1 MIYNCCNEN
10 RKAAVLGNPSPINGI
25 DYLEVLDKAAE
36 AVPTERQ
43 RFLLVYCLKE
53 APTTLT
59 ANNILITG
67 GESITD
73 ITCQWLGPA
82 NALPAEAT
90 AAEVAYFAALAN
102 PNLLV
107 VRVNQ
112 WGDFSP
118 YTFRLVNNATDAAQD
133 SFQVTEALSGFDPQ
147 LAEVTFSFKVQCG
160 PDFDCAPV
168 PPDCP
173 PDLPTPPPINY
184 LAKDYPTFRQVM
196 LDRMNQLLPSWGA
209 TSEAD
214 IGIMLAELVAYAADQ
229 LSYRQDAVT
238 TEAYLLTARSR
249 ISLRRHARL
258 VDYFVSEGC
267 NARSW
272 IQVSVTAPT
281 FLDRT
286 LTRFYTSAP
295 GMPASLEVTAGNER
309 AALNAGVVVFEPMQD
324 AELFPEQN
332 SMQIYTWGDTNCCL
346 PQGATEATLTGTFAN
361 LQAGDVLIF
370 QEVLGPQ
377 TGDSADADI
386 RHRCAVRLT
395 AVATQTASGTTLVD
409 PLFDINSD
417 AITASTQTQQPVTE
431 IQWSGDDALPFA
443 VCVSSQYVNSDG
455 KLISLSG
462 VSVALGNIV
471 LADHGLTLSNIPIG
485 TVPAPSLFYAP
496 NPAADRCSAPTKNP
510 LPVRFRPAL
519 TDSPITQAV
528 PLPLVGSPVT
538 ATAQPLA
545 ASGFVS
551 LSDSNGFTSLMV
563 AAADPAA
570 WPPFFGVLANVNAN
584 NAAEFDLS
592 VLFAPLGGPAGMT
605 GNVVLERFSGL
616 SLDPAAANYVGAVLA
631 ESVFITEPTPY
642 PPAATVPSTF
652 PTSPTSLLLNGALEL
667 KDGGGNTYLTVL
679 SNSPLAWPPLLG
691 VVAQGQLTDPDVFN
705 LLLVFNPSS
714 GANGV
719 SLPVLVEQFPN
730 LSLSNIESKISA
742 ASDLIHVVSFEEGP
756 STSLS
761 ASDLM
766 DFSPN
771 EAVPVISL
779 TDSIDTTPPYPAWTA
794 AADLLGSGPDDRN
807 FVMEVDTNGTAYLR
821 FGDGT
826 NGALPQEDMNFTG
839 TYRVGNGAGGN
850 VGSNSLS
857 NFAAGPADSA
867 IVSCTNP
874 LPAEGGVDPETNSQ
888 IQTRAPQAFLTQERA
903 VTMQDYVNVV
913 EQNPLIED
921 AAATLRWTGS
931 WYTVFLTAEP
941 VNNGPLSKSLRRTLT
956 QSVNQYRLAGQDA
969 VIEPPQ
975 YVPLQ
980 ITLAICVDPDYF
992 RLDVQQ
998 QLLQALGSGTLP
1010 NGRPAYFS
1018 PDNFELGQPVYLSP
1032 LYVAARAVAGVQTV
1046 TAAVFEPQGQNTPA
1060 YLEQGY
1066 IPMGP
1071 FQVAQLANNPSLPGA
1086 GRLTLNIMGG
1096 K

>member
-10 RKAAVLGNPSPINGI
+10 RRAAVLGNPSAINGI

-43 RFLLVYCLKE
+43 RFLLVYCLKD

-59 ANNILITG
+59 ANNVLITG
-67 GESITD
+67 GESITN
-73 ITCQWLGPA
+73 ITAEWLGPA

-90 AAEVAYFAALAN
+90 AAEVVYFGALTN
-102 PNLLV
+102 PQQILV
-107 VRVNQ
+107 VRVSQ

-118 YTFRLVNNATDAAQD
+118 YTFLLVNNATSAALD

-160 PDFDCAPV
+160 PEFDCAPV

-173 PDLPTPPPINY
+173 PYLPTPPPINY

-196 LDRMNQLLPSWGA
+196 LDRINQLLPTWGA

-214 IGIMLAELVAYAADQ
+214 MGIMLAELVAYAGDQ

-267 NARSW
+267 NARVW
-272 IQVSVTAPT
+272 MQVSVVAPT

-286 LTRFYTSAP
+286 VTRFYTTVP
-295 GMPASLEVTAGNER
+295 GMPASLEVTAGNDE
-309 AALNAGVVVFEPMQD
+309 AALIAGVVAFEPMQD
-324 AELFPEQN
+324 ANLFPDQN
-332 SMQIYTWGDTNCCL
+332 AMPIYTWGDTNCCL
-346 PQGATEATLTGTFAN
+346 PQGATEATLAGTFPN
-361 LQAGDVLIF
+361 LQPGDVLIF
-370 QEVLGPQ
+370 QEILGPQ
-377 TGDSADADI
+377 TGNAADADI

-395 AVATQTASGTTLVD
+395 AVATQTSSGATLVD
-409 PLFDINSD
+409 PLFDIDGKPIIN
-417 AITASTQTQQPVTE
+417 ATQTPQQVTE
-431 IQWSGDDALPFA
+431 IQWSTDDALPFA
-443 VCVSSQYVNSDG
+443 VCISSQYLNNGV
-455 KLISLSG
+455 LTPLSG
-462 VSVALGNIV
+462 VSVARGNIV
-471 LADHGLTLSNIPIG
+471 LADQGLTLSNISIG

-496 NPAADRCSAPTKNP
+496 SPAADHCAAPKQNQ
-510 LPVRFRPAL
+510 LPVRFRPPIP
-519 TDSPITQAV
+519 DSPITQAV
-528 PLPLVGSPVT
+528 PLPLVGSPIT
-538 ATAQPLA
+538 ATAQPLT
-545 ASGFVS
+545 ASGWVS
-551 LSDSNGFTSLMV
+551 LNDANGLTSLMV
-563 AAADPAA
+563 AADDPAN
-570 WPPFFGVLANVNAN
+570 WGQYFGVMANVNASN
-584 NAAEFDLS
+584 SSEFDLS
-592 VLFAPLGGPAGMT
+592 IVFAPPGGPAGMT
-605 GNVVLERFSGL
+605 GNVVLEHFPGL
-616 SLDPAAANYVGAVLA
+616 SLTQGTLNYAGTVLA
-631 ESVFITEPTPY
+631 ESEFLSVPSPFPPSEPVPSLFPTTPTPL
-642 PPAATVPSTF
+642 PSSGT
-652 PTSPTSLLLNGALEL
+652 LDL
-667 KDGGGNTYLTVL
+667 KDGHSHTYLTVQP
-679 SNSPLAWPPLLG
+679 SSPLTWPALFG
-691 VVAQGQLTDPDVFN
+691 VVSQGQLLNPDLFN
-705 LLLVFNPSS
+705 LLVVYNPSS

-730 LSLSNIESKISA
+730 LSLANIEAMTDA
-742 ASDLIHVVSFEEGP
+742 ASDLISVLSFEEGP
-756 STSLS
+756 SPSLS

-771 EAVPVISL
+771 AALPVISL
-779 TDSIDTTPPYPAWTA
+779 TDNIDTTPPYPAWTA
-794 AADLLGSGPDDRN
+794 AQDLLASGPADRN

-826 NGALPQEDMNFTG
+826 NGALPQQGMTFTA
-839 TYRVGNGAGGN
+839 TYRVGNGTAGN
-850 VGSNSLS
+850 VGANSLA
-857 NFAAGPADSA
+857 NFAAGAADSA

-874 LPAEGGVDPETNSQ
+874 LPAQGGVDPETNSQ

-913 EQNPLIED
+913 ERNPLIED

-931 WYTVFLTAEP
+931 WYTVFITAEP
-941 VNNGPLSKSLRRTLT
+941 VNNGPLAKSLRRTLT
-956 QSVNQYRLAGQDA
+956 QSVNQYRLVGQDA

-975 YVPLQ
+975 YVSLQ

-992 RLDVQQ
+992 QLDVQQ
-998 QLLQALGSGTLP
+998 QLMQALGSGTLP
-1010 NGRPAYFS
+1010 NGQPAYFS

-1032 LYVAARAVAGVQTV
+1032 IYAAARAVAGVQTV
-1046 TAAVFEPQGQNTPA
+1046 TATVFEPQGQNTQT
-1060 YLEQGY
+1060 YLDQGY

-1071 FQVAQLANNPSLPGA
+1071 FQVAQLDNDPSLPGN
-1086 GRLTLNIMGG
+1086 GRLTLNMMGG

>member
-10 RKAAVLGNPSPINGI
+10 RKAAVVGNPSLNGI
-25 DYLEVLDKAAE
+25 DYLEVLDKAAK

-43 RFLLVYCLKE
+43 RFLLVYCLKDV
-53 APTTLT
+53 PTTLT
-59 ANNILITG
+59 ANNVLITG

-73 ITCQWLGPA
+73 ITAEWLGPA
-82 NALPAEAT
+82 NALPAQAN
-90 AAEVAYFAALAN
+90 AAEVAYFGALTN
-102 PNLLV
+102 PAKILV
-107 VRVNQ
+107 VRVSQ

-118 YTFRLVNNATDAAQD
+118 YTFQLVNNATNAAQD

-160 PDFDCAPV
+160 PEFDCAPI

-214 IGIMLAELVAYAADQ
+214 MGIMLAELVAYAGDQ

-267 NARSW
+267 NARVW
-272 IQVSVTAPT
+272 MQVSVVVPT

-286 LTRFYTSAP
+286 LTRFYTTAP
-295 GMPASLEVTAGNER
+295 GMPTSLEVNAGNDE
-309 AALNAGVVVFEPMQD
+309 AALIAGVVAFEPMQD
-324 AELFPEQN
+324 ANLFPEQN
-332 SMQIYTWGDTNCCL
+332 SMPIYTWGDTNCCL
-346 PQGATEATLTGTFAN
+346 PQGATEATLAGTFSN

-370 QEVLGPQ
+370 QEILGPQ
-377 TGDSADADI
+377 TGNPADADI

-395 AVATQTASGTTLVD
+395 AVATQTASGATLVD
-409 PLFDINSD
+409 PLFDIQGQ
-417 AITASTQTQQPVTE
+417 AITSSTQTPQPVTE
-431 IQWSGDDALPFA
+431 IQWSTDDALPFA
-443 VCVSSQYVNSDG
+443 VCISSQYLNSDG
-455 KLISLSG
+455 VLTALPG

-471 LADHGLTLSNIPIG
+471 LADHGLTLSNISIG

-496 NPAADRCSAPTKNP
+496 NPAASHCVARTPDP
-510 LPVRFRPAL
+510 LPVRFRPAIP
-519 TDSPITQAV
+519 DSPITQAV
-528 PLPLVGSPVT
+528 PLPLVGSPTT

-545 ASGFVS
+545 ASGWVS
-551 LSDSNGFTSLMV
+551 LGDANGFTSLMV
-563 AAADPAA
+563 AAAEPAD
-570 WPPFFGVLANVNAN
+570 WPPYFGVLANVNASN
-584 NAAEFDLS
+584 SSEFDLS
-592 VLFAPLGGPAGMT
+592 VVFAPPGGPAGMT
-605 GNVVLERFSGL
+605 GNVVLEHFPGL
-616 SLDPAAANYVGAVLA
+616 SLTPGTLNYAGTVLA
-631 ESVFITEPTPY
+631 ESEFLSVPSPF
-642 PPAATVPSTF
+642 PPAEPVPASF
-652 PTSPTSLLLNGALEL
+652 PTSPTPLPNSGTLDL
-667 KDGGGNTYLTVL
+667 KDGGGHTYLTVQP
-679 SNSPLAWPPLLG
+679 SSPLTWPPLFG
-691 VVAQGQLTDPDVFN
+691 VVAQGQLLNPDIFN
-705 LLLVFNPSS
+705 LLVVYNPSS
-714 GANGV
+714 GANGI
-719 SLPVLVEQFPN
+719 SLPVLIEQFPN
-730 LSLSNIESKISA
+730 LSLSNIESMIDA
-742 ASDLIHVVSFEEGP
+742 ASDLIRVLSFEEAP
-756 STSLS
+756 SPSLS

-766 DFSPN
+766 DFAPN
-771 EAVPVISL
+771 DALPVISL
-779 TDSIDTTPPYPAWTA
+779 TDNIDTTPPYPAWTA
-794 AADLLGSGPDDRN
+794 APDLLASGPDDRK
-807 FVMEVDTNGTAYLR
+807 FVMEIDTNGTAYLR

-826 NGALPQEDMNFTG
+826 NGALPQQGMTFTA
-839 TYRVGNGAGGN
+839 TYRVGNGTAGN
-850 VGSNSLS
+850 VGANTLT
-857 NFAAGPADSA
+857 NFAAGAADSA

-874 LPAEGGVDPETNSQ
+874 LPARGGVDPETNSQ

-913 EQNPLIED
+913 ERNPLIED

-931 WYTVFLTAEP
+931 WYTVFVAAEP

-980 ITLAICVDPDYF
+980 ITLSVCVDPDYF

-998 QLLQALGSGTLP
+998 QLMQALGSGTLA
-1010 NGRPAYFS
+1010 NGQPAYFS
-1018 PDNFELGQPVYLSP
+1018 PDNFELGQPVYLSL
-1032 LYVAARAVAGVQTV
+1032 LYAAARAVAGVQTV
-1046 TAAVFEPQGQNTPA
+1046 TATVFEPQGQNTQT
-1060 YLEQGY
+1060 YLHQGY

-1071 FQVAQLANNPSLPGA
+1071 FQVAQLANDPSLPGN
-1086 GRLTLNIMGG
+1086 GRLTLNMMGG

>member
-1 MIYNCCNEN
+1 VIYSCCNEN
-10 RKAAVLGNPSPINGI
+10 RRAAVLGNPSAINGI

-43 RFLLVYCLKE
+43 RFLLVYCLKD

-67 GESITD
+67 GESITN
-73 ITCQWLGPA
+73 ITAQWLGAA
-82 NALPAEAT
+82 NALPTEAT
-90 AAEVAYFAALAN
+90 AAEVAYFGALTN
-102 PNLLV
+102 PQQILV
-107 VRVNQ
+107 VRVSQ

-118 YTFRLVNNATDAAQD
+118 YTFRLVNNAANAAQD

-160 PDFDCAPV
+160 PEFDCAPV
-168 PPDCP
+168 APDCP

-184 LAKDYPTFRQVM
+184 LAKDYSTFRQVM

-214 IGIMLAELVAYAADQ
+214 MGIMLAELVAYAGDQ
-229 LSYRQDAVT
+229 LSYRQDAVA

-267 NARSW
+267 NARVW
-272 IQVSVTAPT
+272 MQVSVVAPT

-286 LTRFYTSAP
+286 VTRFYTTAP
-295 GMPASLEVTAGNER
+295 GMPTSLEVTAGNDE
-309 AALNAGVVVFEPMQD
+309 AALIAGVVAFEPMQD
-324 AELFPEQN
+324 ANLFPEQN

-346 PQGATEATLTGTFAN
+346 PQGATEATLAGTFSN
-361 LQAGDVLIF
+361 LQPGDVLIF

-377 TGDSADADI
+377 TGNAADADI

-395 AVATQTASGTTLVD
+395 AVATQTASGATLVD
-409 PLFDINSD
+409 PLFDID
-417 AITASTQTQQPVTE
+417 GQPITTSAQTPQPVTE
-431 IQWSGDDALPFA
+431 IQWSTDDALPFA
-443 VCVSSQYVNSDG
+443 VCVSSQYLNNGV
-455 KLISLSG
+455 LTLLSG

-471 LADHGLTLSNIPIG
+471 LADQGLTLSNISIG
-485 TVPAPSLFYAP
+485 TVPAPSLYYAP
-496 NPAADRCSAPTKNP
+496 NPAADRCAAPGKNP
-510 LPVRFRPAL
+510 LPVRFRPAIP
-519 TDSPITQAV
+519 DSPITQAV
-528 PLPLVGSPVT
+528 ALPLVGSPIT
-538 ATAQPLA
+538 ATAQPLT
-545 ASGFVS
+545 ASGWVS
-551 LSDSNGFTSLMV
+551 LGDANGFTSLMV
-563 AAADPAA
+563 AADDPANWA
-570 WPPFFGVLANVNAN
+570 SYFGVVANVNASDTS
-584 NAAEFDLS
+584 EFDLS
-592 VLFAPLGGPAGMT
+592 VVFAPPGGPAGMT
-605 GNVVLERFSGL
+605 GNVVLEHFPGL
-616 SLDPAAANYVGAVLA
+616 SLTPGTLNYAGTVLA
-631 ESVFITEPTPY
+631 ESEFLSVPSPFPPAEPVPTSFPTAPTPL
-642 PPAATVPSTF
+642 PSSGT
-652 PTSPTSLLLNGALEL
+652 LDL
-667 KDGGGNTYLTVL
+667 KDGTSHTYLTVQP
-679 SNSPLAWPPLLG
+679 SSPLTWPALFG
-691 VVAQGQLTDPDVFN
+691 VVSQGQLINPDLFN
-705 LLLVFNPSS
+705 LLVVYNPSS

-730 LSLSNIESKISA
+730 LSLSNIGSMIDA
-742 ASDLIHVVSFEEGP
+742 ASDLISVLSFEEGP
-756 STSLS
+756 SPSLS

-779 TDSIDTTPPYPAWTA
+779 TDNIDTTPPYPAWTA
-794 AADLLGSGPDDRN
+794 AQDLLASGPDDRN

-826 NGALPQEDMNFTG
+826 NGAVPQQDMSFTA
-839 TYRVGNGAGGN
+839 TYRVGNGTAGN
-850 VGSNSLS
+850 VGANTLT
-857 NFAAGPADSA
+857 NFAAGAADSN

-874 LPAEGGVDPETNSQ
+874 LPAQGGVDPETNSQ
-888 IQTRAPQAFLTQERA
+888 IQTRAPQAFLTQDRA

-931 WYTVFLTAEP
+931 WYTVFVAAEP

-956 QSVNQYRLAGQDA
+956 KSVNQYRLAGQDA

-975 YVPLQ
+975 YVSLQ

-992 RLDVQQ
+992 QLDVQQ
-998 QLLQALGSGTLP
+998 QLMQALGSGTLP
-1010 NGRPAYFS
+1010 NGQPAYFS

-1032 LYVAARAVAGVQTV
+1032 IYAAARAIAGVQTV
-1046 TAAVFEPQGQNTPA
+1046 IATVFEPQGQNTQT
-1060 YLEQGY
+1060 YLNQGY
-1066 IPMGP
+1066 IPIGP
-1071 FQVAQLANNPSLPGA
+1071 FQVAQLDNDPSLPGN
-1086 GRLTLNIMGG
+1086 GRLTLNMMGG